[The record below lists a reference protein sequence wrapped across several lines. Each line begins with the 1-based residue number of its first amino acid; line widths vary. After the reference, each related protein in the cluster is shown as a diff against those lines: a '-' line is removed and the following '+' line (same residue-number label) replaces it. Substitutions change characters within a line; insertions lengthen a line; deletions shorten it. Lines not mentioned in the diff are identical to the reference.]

1 MAVQIFASAAVY
13 LSPTDFVVQYFYS
26 CPPIVTPQDELHRRP
41 EVMQVC

>member
-13 LSPTDFVVQYFYS
+13 LSPTDFVVQSYS